1 MSRPRQ
7 TAFDHPNRS
16 AEDIFEILVSENAP
30 MLIAYIR
37 SMVWRSEVADDL
49 FQETMIVAWRRL
61 DDFDRTRPFAPWLRG
76 IALRICLAHR
86 RKHARDML
94 RCEPE
99 VLDSLEAKFR
109 ATGQDDAN
117 SFRDRIKKLQ
127 ECMKRLPAP
136 MREVI
141 ELGYGRGMLLKEIAN
156 SLDSTTEAIKK
167 RVQRARQNLSRCIQQ
182 ED

>member
-1 MSRPRQ
+1 MQDDTGRFRRISATGCPRIAPNLQSWPDHLEVTRAHMNSDRQ
-7 TAFDHPNRS
+7 TAFDQPNRS

-37 SMVWRSEVADDL
+37 SIVWRSEVAEDL

-94 RCEPE
+94 RCDHE
-99 VLDSLEAKFR
+99 VLESLEARFKG
-109 ATGQDDAN
+109 TGHDDAN
-117 SFRDRIKKLQ
+117 SFRDRIRKLK
-127 ECMKRLPAP
+127 ECMK
-136 MREVI
+136 
-141 ELGYGRGMLLKEIAN
+141 
-156 SLDSTTEAIKK
+156 
-167 RVQRARQNLSRCIQQ
+167 SRYQGIFV
-182 ED
+182 ENTK